1 MGQETPRKR
10 NTRYTRS
17 HRFLKIYISL
27 LSLHPIIQI
36 QFKNKLTSHFYKSL
50 TIKLLFNSNDFE
62 SQKNIK
68 NFLIFNTLP
77 RILAIHHTPLP
88 LELDETKKKKKINT
102 RIPSEMSRNKSS
114 RIHGRESAVGRAQV
128 RRCFLR
134 VKKPARETAP
144 APSSPLPKRSRAS
157 RRNSNAVVASCSGSL
172 YRRNCSVVQLVSEHR
187 PQAESV
193 ALVTPG

>member
-1 MGQETPRKR
+1 MRQETP
-10 NTRYTRS
+10 RYTRS
-17 HRFLKIYISL
+17 HRLLKIYISL
-27 LSLHPIIQI
+27 LSLRPIIQI
-36 QFKNKLTSHFYKSL
+36 QFRNKLTSHFYESL
-50 TIKLLFNSNDFE
+50 TIKSNYSF
-62 SQKNIK
+62 SRIPTISNIE
-68 NFLIFNTLP
+68 NFLTFNTLF
-77 RILAIHHTPLP
+77 LATHHFSS
-88 LELDETKKKKKINT
+88 KRRKKKI
-102 RIPSEMSRNKSS
+102 RIPSEMSRNRQSS
-114 RIHGRESAVGRAQV
+114 RIYGRESAVGRAQV
-128 RRCFLR
+128 RRRFLR

>member
-1 MGQETPRKR
+1 
-10 NTRYTRS
+10 
-17 HRFLKIYISL
+17 
-27 LSLHPIIQI
+27 
-36 QFKNKLTSHFYKSL
+36 
-50 TIKLLFNSNDFE
+50 
-62 SQKNIK
+62 
-68 NFLIFNTLP
+68 
-77 RILAIHHTPLP
+77 
-88 LELDETKKKKKINT
+88 
-102 RIPSEMSRNKSS
+102 MSRNKSS

-144 APSSPLPKRSRAS
+144 APLSPLPKRSRAS

-193 ALVTPG
+193 ALVTPGWSAGGGGGGRSSTSTRPGQRHVCCVSIRIAPPDELQHQPVCSPNAFRIRITRTFYVTHHRVYTLYQLFRIATEEQFHRFI

>member
-1 MGQETPRKR
+1 MRQETP
-10 NTRYTRS
+10 RYTRS
-17 HRFLKIYISL
+17 HRLLKIYISL
-27 LSLHPIIQI
+27 LSLRPIIQI
-36 QFKNKLTSHFYKSL
+36 QFRNKLTSHFYESL
-50 TIKLLFNSNDFE
+50 TIKSNYSF
-62 SQKNIK
+62 SRIPTISNIE
-68 NFLIFNTLP
+68 NFLTFNTLTSP
-77 RILAIHHTPLP
+77 RN
-88 LELDETKKKKKINT
+88 EEKKKKP
-102 RIPSEMSRNKSS
+102 RIPSEMSRNRQSS

-128 RRCFLR
+128 RRRFLR